1 MESISNTLFHWLGQ
15 MAEES
20 SIKNNMSSYD
30 YEIRNKARLN
40 STFAKLTSAKY
51 PYTNVEPAVV

>member
-1 MESISNTLFHWLGQ
+1 MESISNTLFHRLGQ

-20 SIKNNMSSYD
+20 SIKVVYD

-40 STFAKLTSAKY
+40 STFTKLTSAKY